1 MQPEH
6 STAHSSE
13 DDESTKT
20 RKCRHPHL
28 LQLLMGVATADFGRE
43 NPDIE
48 RVFKLTDKGILIVF
62 IFELTL
68 QFIYHGKQ
76 LFTDAWLLSDL
87 RFCILKDR
95 VVVRGDHTGH
105 RYQWLGNLGIVGSM
119 RSKRACRMDTVSI
132 GIRHRP
138 LYSVNTC
145 FLCCGWSWS

>member
-1 MQPEH
+1 MQPEY

-13 DDESTKT
+13 DDESTET
-20 RKCRHPHL
+20 SKCCHPYL

-48 RVFKLTDKGILIVF
+48 RVFKLTDKGLSIVF
-62 IFELTL
+62 IFEFTL

-76 LFTDAWLLSDL
+76 LFTDAWLLS
-87 RFCILKDR
+87 LKDR
-95 VVVRGDHTGH
+95 VVVRGEHTGH

-132 GIRHRP
+132 GIRHRS
-138 LYSVNTC
+138 LYSVDTC
-145 FLCCGWSWS
+145 FLCCGRSWS